1 MFGKIKK
8 EVVIAI
14 IFFEALM
21 ILLWATSYFFLEV
34 YGFSSYSFWF
44 ILIVMLFASLALGYI
59 FVSYLLESKYQMQR
73 NLIFVTDEIIHELN
87 IPLSTITANANM
99 LSRTVQTD
107 KDRARLER
115 IEHAAIRLKRLY
127 ESLVYTITKEIA
139 PVKKEQFELSQIIQE
154 CTEPF
159 IAQERNQFIF
169 DLSPTIVYADKI
181 GFEQVLENIISNAMK
196 HSPID
201 KPITILLQLNKL
213 EIIDNGEGMDET
225 QMLHIYERYYQGNI
239 ESDGRGIGLAV
250 VKNYCDEEG
259 INIIIYSKKGE
270 GTRVV
275 LDISKIIFDS

>member
-1 MFGKIKK
+1 MFGKIKQ

-14 IFFEALM
+14 IFFESLM
-21 ILLWATSYFFLEV
+21 ILLWIVSYLFLEV
-34 YGFSSYSFWF
+34 YGFSFHSFWF
-44 ILIVMLFASLALGYI
+44 ILTVMIFASLALGYI

-73 NLIFVTDEIIHELN
+73 NLIFITDEIIHELN

-99 LSRTVQTD
+99 LSKTVLTD
-107 KDRARLER
+107 KEKVRLER
-115 IEHAAIRLKRLY
+115 IEHATIRLKRLY

-159 IAQERNQFIF
+159 IAQERNQFVF
-169 DLSPTIVYADKI
+169 DLSPTIVFADKI

-196 HSPID
+196 HSSVD
-201 KPITILLQLNKL
+201 KHITILLQSNKL
-213 EIIDNGEGMDET
+213 EIIDSGEGMDET
-225 QMLHIYERYYQGNI
+225 EMLHIYERYYQGNI

-250 VKNYCDEEG
+250 VKNYCDKEG
-259 INIIIYSKKGE
+259 INITIYSKKGE

-275 LDISKIIFDS
+275 LDISKIIFHA

>member
-1 MFGKIKK
+1 MFGKIKQ

-21 ILLWATSYFFLEV
+21 ILLWITSYFFLDV

-99 LSRTVQTD
+99 LLRTAQTD

-115 IEHAAIRLKRLY
+115 IEHAAVRLKRLY

-169 DLSPTIVYADKI
+169 DLSPVMVFADKI

-201 KPITILLQLNKL
+201 KPITILLQSNQL

-259 INIIIYSKKGE
+259 INITIYSKKGE

-275 LDISKIIFDS
+275 LDISKIIFHS

>member
-1 MFGKIKK
+1 MFGKIKQ

-21 ILLWATSYFFLEV
+21 ILLWTTSYFFLDV

-99 LSRTVQTD
+99 LLRTAQTD

-115 IEHAAIRLKRLY
+115 IEHAAVRLKRLY

-169 DLSPTIVYADKI
+169 DLSPAMVFADKI

-201 KPITILLQLNKL
+201 KPITILLQSNQL

-239 ESDGRGIGLAV
+239 DSDGRGIGLAV

-259 INIIIYSKKGE
+259 INITIYSKKGE

-275 LDISKIIFDS
+275 LDISKIIFYS

>member
-1 MFGKIKK
+1 LFGKIKK

>member
-1 MFGKIKK
+1 MFGKIKQ
-8 EVVIAI
+8 EVVIAV
-14 IFFEALM
+14 IFFESLM
-21 ILLWATSYFFLEV
+21 ILLWIVSYLFLEV

-44 ILIVMLFASLALGYI
+44 ILTVMIFASLALGYI

-73 NLIFVTDEIIHELN
+73 NLIFITDEIIHELN

-107 KDRARLER
+107 KEKVRLER
-115 IEHAAIRLKRLY
+115 IEHATIRLKRLY

-159 IAQERNQFIF
+159 IAQERNQFVF
-169 DLSPTIVYADKI
+169 DLSPTIVFADKI

-196 HSPID
+196 HSSVD
-201 KPITILLQLNKL
+201 KHITILLQSNKL

-225 QMLHIYERYYQGNI
+225 EMLHIYERYYQGNI

-259 INIIIYSKKGE
+259 INITIYSKKGE

-275 LDISKIIFDS
+275 LDISKIIFHA

>member
-213 EIIDNGEGMDET
+213 EIIDNGDGMDET

>member
-1 MFGKIKK
+1 MFGKIKQ

-21 ILLWATSYFFLEV
+21 ILLWTTSYFFLDV

-99 LSRTVQTD
+99 LLRTAQTD

-115 IEHAAIRLKRLY
+115 IEHAAVRLKRLY

-169 DLSPTIVYADKI
+169 DLSPVMVFADKI

-201 KPITILLQLNKL
+201 KPITILLQSNQL

-239 ESDGRGIGLAV
+239 DSDGRGIGLAV

-259 INIIIYSKKGE
+259 INITIYSKKGE

-275 LDISKIIFDS
+275 LDISKIIFHS

>member
-1 MFGKIKK
+1 LFGKIKQ

-21 ILLWATSYFFLEV
+21 ILLWTTSYFFLDV

-99 LSRTVQTD
+99 LLRTAQTD

-115 IEHAAIRLKRLY
+115 IEHAAVRLKRLY

-169 DLSPTIVYADKI
+169 DLSPVMVFADKI

-201 KPITILLQLNKL
+201 KPITILLQSNQL

-239 ESDGRGIGLAV
+239 DSDGRGIGLAV

-259 INIIIYSKKGE
+259 INITIYSKKGE

-275 LDISKIIFDS
+275 LDISKIIFHS

>member
-1 MFGKIKK
+1 
-8 EVVIAI
+8 
-14 IFFEALM
+14 
-21 ILLWATSYFFLEV
+21 
-34 YGFSSYSFWF
+34 
-44 ILIVMLFASLALGYI
+44 MLFASLALGYI

-213 EIIDNGEGMDET
+213 EIIDNGDGMDET

>member
-1 MFGKIKK
+1 LFGKIKK

-21 ILLWATSYFFLEV
+21 ILLWIISYLFLEV

-107 KDRARLER
+107 KDKVRLER
-115 IEHAAIRLKRLY
+115 IEHATIRLKRLY

-139 PVKKEQFELSQIIQE
+139 PVKKEQFELSHIIEE

-159 IAQERNQFIF
+159 IAQERNQFVF
-169 DLSPTIVYADKI
+169 DLSPTIVFADKI

-196 HSPID
+196 HSPIN
-201 KPITILLQLNKL
+201 KPINILLQSNKL

-259 INIIIYSKKGE
+259 INITIYSKKGE

-275 LDISKIIFDS
+275 LDISKIILNS